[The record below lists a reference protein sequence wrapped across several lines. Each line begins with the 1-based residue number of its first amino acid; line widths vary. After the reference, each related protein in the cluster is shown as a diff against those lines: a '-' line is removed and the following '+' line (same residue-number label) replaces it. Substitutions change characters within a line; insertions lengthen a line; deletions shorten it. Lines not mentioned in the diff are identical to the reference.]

1 MPTEPEDPRA
11 KLLVELPAGDS
22 LTIRD
27 VLAHQQAAL
36 VALGVTAE
44 AAQTYLAREH
54 YFRTWERA
62 QACGDTVVDR
72 RFEAAA
78 DALARGDLTAVQRML
93 AEDPA
98 LARARSPY
106 GHRQT
111 LLQHIAGSN
120 GIEWARQ
127 WQTPPN
133 AVDMVRTL
141 LAAGAEPD
149 AACDSYAP
157 TDTAMTLLCSSCHPA
172 DAGLQ
177 DALVDA
183 LIAGG
188 AQPDGP
194 TTNSDPLWTAITW
207 GYNRAVDALV
217 RGGARIDN
225 LVLAAAA
232 GDLERVRHYLAAPR
246 TPVAMGAL
254 PHVLVADHLV
264 EYALIYAAGLDRR
277 EVVVELLAL
286 SPNLRIVEPLF
297 NASALG
303 AASHPHPSAGRPDGN
318 PAIIAL
324 LSAR

>member
-1 MPTEPEDPRA
+1 MLDPRA
-11 KLLVELPAGDS
+11 KILVDLPAGAP
-22 LTIRD
+22 LTIHD
-27 VLAHQQAAL
+27 VLVHQQAAL
-36 VALGVTAE
+36 VALGVTVE

-62 QACGDTVVDR
+62 QACGASVVDR

-78 DALARGDLTAVQRML
+78 DALVAGDLATLQRLL

-111 LLQHIAGSN
+111 LLQQIAGSN
-120 GIEWARQ
+120 GIEMARQ
-127 WQTPPN
+127 WQTPSN
-133 AVDMVRTL
+133 AVELVQTL

-149 AACDSYAP
+149 AGCDSYSP

-188 AQPDGP
+188 AHPDGP
-194 TTNSDPLWTAITW
+194 THNSDPLWTAITW
-207 GYNRAVDALV
+207 GYQRAVEALV
-217 RGGARIDN
+217 RGGARVDN

-232 GDLERVRHYLAAPR
+232 GDLERVRHFLAAPR
-246 TPVAMGAL
+246 TSVPMGAL
-254 PHVLVADHLV
+254 PHVLVAEHLV
-264 EYALIYAAGLDRR
+264 EYALIYAASLDRR
-277 EVVVELLAL
+277 DVVIELLGL
-286 SPNLRIVEPLF
+286 SPNLRIIEPLF
-297 NASALG
+297 NATALG
-303 AASHPHPSAGRPDGN
+303 AASYPHPSAGRPEGN

-324 LSAR
+324 LSAH